1 MSMDYQQVVDSRHSC
16 RGFSGQP
23 VTRHEVEQIAA
34 LAAKSPSWGNTQ
46 PWKLYAVGGDKA
58 KEIRRRL
65 VEAMISERPQEP
77 DITMPMGFEEGMS
90 ARYKD
95 LGRSLFKVLG
105 IARDDADKR
114 SAHYAN
120 NFSAFGAPCLLF
132 VTVPKDQTSYAV
144 FDAGA
149 FTHGLCL
156 AAASLGLGTVILA
169 ALARFPEEVRAVA
182 PIPEDEKLVIGVALG
197 HPDPQ
202 APANRFRSGRQPLEE
217 MLTTFGL

>member
-1 MSMDYQQVVDSRHSC
+1 MEYAKVVDSRHSC
-16 RGFSGQP
+16 RGFTNDP
-23 VTRHEVEQIAA
+23 VTQQQVEQIAA
-34 LAAKSPSWGNTQ
+34 LAAKAPSWGNTQ
-46 PWKLYAVGGDKA
+46 PWKLYAVGGGKA

-77 DITMPMGFEEGMS
+77 DLIMPMAFAEGMS
-90 ARYKD
+90 SRYKD
-95 LGRSLFKVLG
+95 LGRALFKVLG
-105 IARDDADKR
+105 IAREDADKR

-149 FTHGLCL
+149 FAHGLCL

-182 PIPEDEKLVIGVALG
+182 PIPEEEDLVIGVALG
-197 HPDPQ
+197 HPDPE
-202 APANRFRSGRQPLEE
+202 APANGFRSVRQPLEE
-217 MLTTFGL
+217 MLTTFDL

>member
-1 MSMDYQQVVDSRHSC
+1 MEYTEVVDSRHSC
-16 RGFSGQP
+16 RGFTSEA
-23 VTRHEVEQIAA
+23 VTREQVEQIAA

-65 VEAMISERPQEP
+65 VDTMLSERPQEP
-77 DITMPMGFEEGMS
+77 DIAMPMDFEQGMS

-95 LGRSLFKVLG
+95 LGRALFKVLG
-105 IARDDADKR
+105 IAREDADKR

-132 VTVPKDQTSYAV
+132 VTVPKNQTSYVV

-156 AAASLGLGTVILA
+156 AAASLGLSTVILA

-182 PIPEDEKLVIGVALG
+182 PIPEEEDLVIGVALG

-202 APANRFRSGRQPLEE
+202 APANGFRSERRPLED
-217 MLTTFGL
+217 MLTTFDL

>member
-1 MSMDYQQVVDSRHSC
+1 MDYQQVVESRYSC
-16 RGFSGQP
+16 RGFSDAP
-23 VTRHEVEQIAA
+23 VTADQVAQIAA
-34 LAAKSPSWGNTQ
+34 LAAEAPSWGNTQ

-65 VEAMISERPQEP
+65 VEAMRAERPQEP
-77 DITMPMGFEEGMS
+77 DIAMPMSFADDMS

-95 LGRSLFKVLG
+95 LGRALFKVLG
-105 IARDDADKR
+105 IGREDADKR
-114 SAHYAN
+114 AAHYAN
-120 NFSAFGAPCLLF
+120 NFGAFGAPCLLF
-132 VTVPKDQTSYAV
+132 VTVPRGQTGYAL

-169 ALARFPEEVRAVA
+169 ALARYPDQVRAVV
-182 PIPEDEKLVIGVALG
+182 PIPEDQELVIGVALG

-202 APANRFRSGRQPLEE
+202 APVNVFRSERRSLPE
-217 MLTTFGL
+217 MLATFDL

>member
-1 MSMDYQQVVDSRHSC
+1 MSMDYQQVVDTRHSC
-16 RGFSGQP
+16 RGFSDQP
-23 VTRHEVEQIAA
+23 VTRNEVEQIAA
-34 LAAKSPSWGNTQ
+34 LAAKAPSWGNTQ

-65 VEAMISERPQEP
+65 VEAMLSERPQEP

-95 LGRSLFKVLG
+95 LGRALFKVLG
-105 IARDDADKR
+105 IAREDADKR

-120 NFSAFGAPCLLF
+120 NFGAFGAPCLLF
-132 VTVPKDQTSYAV
+132 VTVPKQQTSYAV

-149 FTHGLCL
+149 FTHGLC
-156 AAASLGLGTVILA
+156 LA

-182 PIPEDEKLVIGVALG
+182 PIPEDENLVIGVALG

-202 APANRFRSGRQPLEE
+202 APANDFRSGRRPLGE
-217 MLTTFGL
+217 MLTTFDF